1 MSFEQIKHEVAL
13 LNGEEQAKLI
23 SYTLQLRYAQDAN
36 YRREVTDRLNDADKS
51 HWLTPD
57 AFERHLDNN

>member
-1 MSFEQIKHEVAL
+1 MSFEQLKHEVAL

-23 SYTLQLRYAQDAN
+23 SYTLQLHYAQDAS

-51 HWLTPD
+51 HWLTLD
-57 AFERHLDNN
+57 AFERRLDNN